1 MAPLSPGD
9 TKRTS
14 GCTPRAMR
22 VHAGHTPHASTP
34 EPGTL
39 NPEPASCLTSRQLS
53 ACATASAARCLPTPA
68 GPANNRLGGSVLPA
82 TERDSKSISRTWPTT
97 SLKGMVGCYHALIL
111 RRPAFAEEARPEP
124 ALFRGRRLR
133 GLRCL
138 VERREWAAGI
148 VDRGHEPL
156 VLDAQR
162 RRTVGAEPPGEF
174 GDHPARRVL
183 RAVRRRLRARREV
196 LGVDHRPAF
205 ELAVAHDLDVL
216 AAVGGAQT
224 RQPADARG
232 RHAIGR
238 DEPLRCVVARRR
250 LHEVRPRGDR

>member
-53 ACATASAARCLPTPA
+53 ACAIASAARCLPTPA

-97 SLKGMVGCYHALIL
+97 SLKGIVGCYHAPGARLSDAVSWIASTAALSGLVSRL
-111 RRPAFAEEARPEP
+111 RRS
-124 ALFRGRRLR
+124 LLHGGRR
-133 GLRCL
+133 
-138 VERREWAAGI
+138 
-148 VDRGHEPL
+148 
-156 VLDAQR
+156 
-162 RRTVGAEPPGEF
+162 GAR
-174 GDHPARRVL
+174 PARR
-183 RAVRRRLRARREV
+183 EE
-196 LGVDHRPAF
+196 GGS
-205 ELAVAHDLDVL
+205 L
-216 AAVGGAQT
+216 AAALL
-224 RQPADARG
+224 
-232 RHAIGR
+232 
-238 DEPLRCVVARRR
+238 LRRI
-250 LHEVRPRGDR
+250 